1 MAVEVGQVVQGEV
14 TGITNFGAFVQL
26 PENQSGLVHISEISA
41 GFVKEVSDYL
51 SVGDTVQVK
60 VLKVTPDGKINLSIR
75 QANPEEDSASA
86 NRQPQQKF
94 YSNERSGR
102 PQNRR
107 GNFEDKVAHEREVKN
122 TLAAPTSQSKS
133 RTDAGDSS
141 FDSLMSAFLKDSED
155 RLASLRRNTEGKRGG
170 RGGRRN

>member
-75 QANPEEDSASA
+75 QAN
-86 NRQPQQKF
+86 RQPQQKF
-94 YSNERSGR
+94 NSNERSGC

>member
-75 QANPEEDSASA
+75 QAN
-86 NRQPQQKF
+86 RQPQQKF
-94 YSNERSGR
+94 NSNERSGR

-107 GNFEDKVAHEREVKN
+107 GNFEDKVAHEREEKN
-122 TLAAPTSQSKS
+122 TLAAPTAQSKS